1 LNLTPKTRYV
11 MIDRIIYWYNF
22 MYYHNSLISFVL
34 GLSIVS
40 MRVGI
45 IVGIVPRRVLMKLI
59 LGSMTRIKQ
68 RLI

>member
-1 LNLTPKTRYV
+1 

>member
-1 LNLTPKTRYV
+1 
-11 MIDRIIYWYNF
+11 